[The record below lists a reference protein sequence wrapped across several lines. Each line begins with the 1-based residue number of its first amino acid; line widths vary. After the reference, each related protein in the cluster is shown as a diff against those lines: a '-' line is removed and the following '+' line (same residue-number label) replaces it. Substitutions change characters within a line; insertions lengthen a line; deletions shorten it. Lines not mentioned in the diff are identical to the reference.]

1 MSGRGQ
7 DEQPTGPETSSS
19 DAKLLGDDAALEA
32 TSLEA
37 LESDFEEVLA
47 ELEGDKSLE
56 RFRLEYEKLHRALKK
71 SNGQEKK
78 LIKKCREL
86 NAEIINNAAKVQT
99 ALKLSQ
105 EDQASIASLKKEM
118 EKAWKMVDASHEKE
132 LRAKETIQQ
141 LKDEIVN
148 LGRLVE
154 QGTGLSAGQES
165 MLKEVMRAKEE
176 LMRANEE
183 HEANAKKDHER
194 IQELHRR
201 LADMDTLTATQKSD
215 IQTLKDQLAMK
226 AAEQEREI
234 RRKER
239 LDKEIKDVKSKLEK
253 KTTEQA
259 QGATELTRLQ
269 TQVGA
274 LEKQLA
280 EARGTMDKYVR
291 DYETLFGRTQKLTD
305 LLNEQNDKT
314 MQLEVERRNLEN
326 ELKTRHD
333 EIHRVKLEKGTVE
346 RKLDKEKRLLQQLE
360 QKLEGEHTAK
370 IVLQTQIK
378 SMQHDLDQDKIN
390 EDHARTE
397 LEALEREKAMQI
409 KQTLKAEGKVRRAQ
423 DEIKTNERVAKNLEQ
438 ELAGFKLEAA
448 KQRKLIYQLEKEREK
463 YGMEAAEQR
472 KLFLQ
477 SEEEGKLKEMRNH
490 DLQKKVHEGETK
502 LKQQQQLYEA
512 VRSERNLYSKNL
524 IESQDEIAEMKR
536 KFKILTHQIEQ
547 LKEEVAAKD
556 VALVKEHFDHQKV
569 EKQKEQHKSELARL
583 RALLAANEETIN
595 NQDAEVRKLSTL
607 IRRMDDEA
615 LEQRKEYDQVINERD
630 ILGTQLIRRN
640 DELALLYE
648 KLKIQQST
656 LSKGEAQYQERLQDI
671 RVLKLKV
678 TDLKRELYI
687 AKHQVGQADELKRE
701 VYHLQRELLQEKT
714 KVKALSEELENPM
727 NVHRWRKLEGSDPA
741 TYELLQKIQTLQKR
755 LIQKTEE
762 VVEKELARILEVLD
776 DVCKQVPLE
785 LPDSNHKAK
794 RMLSAACSDFVGEYE
809 DELTRTFFDDFT
821 PAKDRMCGRTLQ
833 ATGVEAGADTGRS
846 HATSVYASRLQHMR
860 EFRAWAHARNPWHNL
875 SLNVRAVILL
885 VLVIGSA
892 LLSLESFFI
901 GWPVMGIC
909 LIALSSVVQ
918 RRFPQIFG
926 RAFRKFISAFVV
938 VSLIFF
944 SSSFI
949 IGTFV
954 SGGAFKL
961 GTFDNSTAL
970 VSSELN
976 TTHGIS
982 ASITM
987 NGKVINFDDTSEYAA
1002 CSISYRGLSVLDLAL
1017 IADAAYGTTTDI
1029 QKSALENRFN
1039 GTELDDWKYV
1049 ARNNESTDGQ
1059 TWMEIYFPTVNMTV
1073 ISVRGTAS
1081 ATDALEDMHFWF
1093 GICIMQAMNV
1103 FIPFLKQ
1110 LPRPFVVRLLSMRL
1124 IASVMPSPVYTDV
1137 LNHAIDTRSRV
1148 GNNLVIT
1155 GHSLGGAIAA
1165 MIGAKTKTSAVS
1177 FSGPGLLYSLGRFD
1191 ITAQD
1196 VRDYV
1201 LTMKPRKDIVPQ
1213 VDELGGLV
1221 QEIRCKKSSPMGC
1234 HSTSTHLCELYFS
1247 CGDPR
1252 QRNWSTNQQC
1262 IAYNALP
1269 SDDDDDEE

>member
-1 MSGRGQ
+1 MSGRVQEDPAGG
-7 DEQPTGPETSSS
+7 GPETASLEG
-19 DAKLLGDDAALEA
+19 KLLGDDAGLEA
-32 TSLEA
+32 TSLET
-37 LESDFEEVLA
+37 LENDFQEVLA

-141 LKDEIVN
+141 LKDEIIN

-183 HEANAKKDHER
+183 HEINAKKDHER
-194 IQELHRR
+194 MQELHRR
-201 LADMDTLTATQKSD
+201 LSEMDTLTASQKSD

-226 AAEQEREI
+226 AAEQEREM

-253 KTTEQA
+253 KTMEQT
-259 QGATELTRLQ
+259 QGATELIRLQ
-269 TQVGA
+269 TQVGG

-305 LLNEQNDKT
+305 LLNEQSDKT

-326 ELKTRHD
+326 ELKARQD

-346 RKLDKEKRLLQQLE
+346 RKLDKEKRQLQQLE
-360 QKLEGEHTAK
+360 EKLEGEHTAK
-370 IVLQTQIK
+370 LVLQTQIK
-378 SMQHDLDQDKIN
+378 SMQHDLDLDKIN

-397 LEALEREKAMQI
+397 LEALEREKAMQT

-438 ELAGFKLEAA
+438 ELAGFKLEAS

-472 KLFLQ
+472 KLYLQ
-477 SEEEGKLKEMRNH
+477 AEEEVKLKEMRNH

-762 VVEKELARILEVLD
+762 VVEKELVNQEKEKLYQELKAILARQPGPEVAEQLSWYQQVVREKEKQLKSLLSEQNMFQAKEHELKFEIERLARELHEFKRKYYKKKLEAKMKDKQPVVLPSRN
-776 DVCKQVPLE
+776 QQQSQQTQ
-785 LPDSNHKAK
+785 LPNIPSNNSSK
-794 RMLSAACSDFVGEYE
+794 G
-809 DELTRTFFDDFT
+809 
-821 PAKDRMCGRTLQ
+821 
-833 ATGVEAGADTGRS
+833 
-846 HATSVYASRLQHMR
+846 ASR
-860 EFRAWAHARNPWHNL
+860 
-875 SLNVRAVILL
+875 
-885 VLVIGSA
+885 
-892 LLSLESFFI
+892 
-901 GWPVMGIC
+901 
-909 LIALSSVVQ
+909 
-918 RRFPQIFG
+918 
-926 RAFRKFISAFVV
+926 
-938 VSLIFF
+938 
-944 SSSFI
+944 
-949 IGTFV
+949 
-954 SGGAFKL
+954 
-961 GTFDNSTAL
+961 
-970 VSSELN
+970 
-976 TTHGIS
+976 
-982 ASITM
+982 
-987 NGKVINFDDTSEYAA
+987 
-1002 CSISYRGLSVLDLAL
+1002 
-1017 IADAAYGTTTDI
+1017 
-1029 QKSALENRFN
+1029 
-1039 GTELDDWKYV
+1039 
-1049 ARNNESTDGQ
+1049 
-1059 TWMEIYFPTVNMTV
+1059 
-1073 ISVRGTAS
+1073 
-1081 ATDALEDMHFWF
+1081 
-1093 GICIMQAMNV
+1093 
-1103 FIPFLKQ
+1103 
-1110 LPRPFVVRLLSMRL
+1110 
-1124 IASVMPSPVYTDV
+1124 PSPAEAQRQ
-1137 LNHAIDTRSRV
+1137 L
-1148 GNNLVIT
+1148 
-1155 GHSLGGAIAA
+1155 AIAA
-1165 MIGAKTKTSAVS
+1165 ANRFVGGG
-1177 FSGPGLLYSLGRFD
+1177 FSL
-1191 ITAQD
+1191 
-1196 VRDYV
+1196 
-1201 LTMKPRKDIVPQ
+1201 
-1213 VDELGGLV
+1213 
-1221 QEIRCKKSSPMGC
+1221 
-1234 HSTSTHLCELYFS
+1234 
-1247 CGDPR
+1247 
-1252 QRNWSTNQQC
+1252 NQ
-1262 IAYNALP
+1262 
-1269 SDDDDDEE
+1269 

>member
-1 MSGRGQ
+1 MSGRLQ
-7 DEQPTGPETSSS
+7 DESAGSGLETSSP
-19 DAKLLGDDAALEA
+19 DGKLLGDDAGLEA

-37 LESDFEEVLA
+37 LESDFQEVLA

-141 LKDEIVN
+141 LKDEIIN

-154 QGTGLSAGQES
+154 QGSGLSAGQES

-183 HEANAKKDHER
+183 HEINAKKDHER

-201 LADMDTLTATQKSD
+201 LGELDALAASQKSD

-226 AAEQEREI
+226 AAEQEREM

-269 TQVGA
+269 TQVSG
-274 LEKQLA
+274 LEKQLS
-280 EARGTMDKYVR
+280 EARGAMDKYVR

-305 LLNEQNDKT
+305 LLNEQSDKT

-326 ELKTRHD
+326 ELKARQD
-333 EIHRVKLEKGTVE
+333 EVHRVKLEKGTVE

-360 QKLEGEHTAK
+360 EKLEGEHTAK
-370 IVLQTQIK
+370 LVLQTQIK
-378 SMQHDLDQDKIN
+378 SMQHDLDLDKVN

-397 LEALEREKAMQI
+397 LEALEREKSMQI

-438 ELAGFKLEAA
+438 ELAGFKLEAS

-472 KLFLQ
+472 KLYLQ
-477 SEEEGKLKEMRNH
+477 AEEEAKLKEMRNH

-607 IRRMDDEA
+607 IRRMDEEA

-678 TDLKRELYI
+678 TDLKRELY
-687 AKHQVGQADELKRE
+687 
-701 VYHLQRELLQEKT
+701 HLQRELLQEKT

-762 VVEKELARILEVLD
+762 VVEKELVNQEKEKLYQELKAILARQPGPEVAEQLSWYQQVVREKEKQLKSLLSEQNMFQAKEHELKFEIERLARELHEFKRKYYKKKLEAKMKD
-776 DVCKQVPLE
+776 KQPVI
-785 LPDSNHKAK
+785 
-794 RMLSAACSDFVGEYE
+794 V
-809 DELTRTFFDDFT
+809 
-821 PAKDRMCGRTLQ
+821 
-833 ATGVEAGADTGRS
+833 
-846 HATSVYASRLQHMR
+846 ASRNQQQSMQTQLP
-860 EFRAWAHARNPWHNL
+860 NIP
-875 SLNVRAVILL
+875 SSK
-885 VLVIGSA
+885 SA
-892 LLSLESFFI
+892 
-901 GWPVMGIC
+901 
-909 LIALSSVVQ
+909 
-918 RRFPQIFG
+918 G
-926 RAFRKFISAFVV
+926 RPSP
-938 VSLIFF
+938 
-944 SSSFI
+944 
-949 IGTFV
+949 
-954 SGGAFKL
+954 
-961 GTFDNSTAL
+961 
-970 VSSELN
+970 
-976 TTHGIS
+976 
-982 ASITM
+982 
-987 NGKVINFDDTSEYAA
+987 
-1002 CSISYRGLSVLDLAL
+1002 
-1017 IADAAYGTTTDI
+1017 ADA
-1029 QKSALENRFN
+1029 QR
-1039 GTELDDWKYV
+1039 
-1049 ARNNESTDGQ
+1049 
-1059 TWMEIYFPTVNMTV
+1059 
-1073 ISVRGTAS
+1073 
-1081 ATDALEDMHFWF
+1081 
-1093 GICIMQAMNV
+1093 
-1103 FIPFLKQ
+1103 Q
-1110 LPRPFVVRLLSMRL
+1110 L
-1124 IASVMPSPVYTDV
+1124 
-1137 LNHAIDTRSRV
+1137 
-1148 GNNLVIT
+1148 
-1155 GHSLGGAIAA
+1155 AIAA
-1165 MIGAKTKTSAVS
+1165 ANRFVGGG
-1177 FSGPGLLYSLGRFD
+1177 FSL
-1191 ITAQD
+1191 
-1196 VRDYV
+1196 
-1201 LTMKPRKDIVPQ
+1201 
-1213 VDELGGLV
+1213 
-1221 QEIRCKKSSPMGC
+1221 
-1234 HSTSTHLCELYFS
+1234 
-1247 CGDPR
+1247 
-1252 QRNWSTNQQC
+1252 NQ
-1262 IAYNALP
+1262 
-1269 SDDDDDEE
+1269 

>member
-1 MSGRGQ
+1 MMSGR
-7 DEQPTGPETSSS
+7 DREEPPSGPETSSS
-19 DAKLLGDDAALEA
+19 EGKLLGDDAGLEA

-215 IQTLKDQLAMK
+215 IQTLKDQLSMK

-253 KTTEQA
+253 KTAEQA

-269 TQVGA
+269 TQVGT
-274 LEKQLA
+274 LDKQLA

-326 ELKTRHD
+326 ELKARHD

-360 QKLEGEHTAK
+360 EKLEGEHTAK

-397 LEALEREKAMQI
+397 LEALEREKAMQM

-423 DEIKTNERVAKNLEQ
+423 DDIKTNERVAKNLEQ

-463 YGMEAAEQR
+463 YGMDAAEQR
-472 KLFLQ
+472 KLYLQ
-477 SEEEGKLKEMRNH
+477 AEEEGKLKEMRNH

-762 VVEKELARILEVLD
+762 VVEKELVNQEKEKLYQELKAILARQPGPEVAEQLSWYQQVVREKEKQLKSLLSEQNMFQAKEHELKFEIERLARELHEFKRKYYKKKLEAKMKDKQPVIL
-776 DVCKQVPLE
+776 
-785 LPDSNHKAK
+785 
-794 RMLSAACSDFVGEYE
+794 
-809 DELTRTFFDDFT
+809 
-821 PAKDRMCGRTLQ
+821 
-833 ATGVEAGADTGRS
+833 
-846 HATSVYASRLQHMR
+846 ASRNQ
-860 EFRAWAHARNPWHNL
+860 
-875 SLNVRAVILL
+875 
-885 VLVIGSA
+885 
-892 LLSLESFFI
+892 
-901 GWPVMGIC
+901 
-909 LIALSSVVQ
+909 Q
-918 RRFPQIFG
+918 
-926 RAFRKFISAFVV
+926 
-938 VSLIFF
+938 
-944 SSSFI
+944 
-949 IGTFV
+949 
-954 SGGAFKL
+954 
-961 GTFDNSTAL
+961 
-970 VSSELN
+970 
-976 TTHGIS
+976 
-982 ASITM
+982 
-987 NGKVINFDDTSEYAA
+987 
-1002 CSISYRGLSVLDLAL
+1002 
-1017 IADAAYGTTTDI
+1017 
-1029 QKSALENRFN
+1029 
-1039 GTELDDWKYV
+1039 
-1049 ARNNESTDGQ
+1049 Q
-1059 TWMEIYFPTVNMTV
+1059 T
-1073 ISVRGTAS
+1073 
-1081 ATDALEDMHFWF
+1081 
-1093 GICIMQAMNV
+1093 
-1103 FIPFLKQ
+1103 Q
-1110 LPRPFVVRLLSMRL
+1110 LPNIPNNNNSKGSR
-1124 IASVMPSPVYTDV
+1124 PSPAEQQRQ
-1137 LNHAIDTRSRV
+1137 L
-1148 GNNLVIT
+1148 
-1155 GHSLGGAIAA
+1155 AIAA
-1165 MIGAKTKTSAVS
+1165 ANRFVGGG
-1177 FSGPGLLYSLGRFD
+1177 FSL
-1191 ITAQD
+1191 
-1196 VRDYV
+1196 
-1201 LTMKPRKDIVPQ
+1201 
-1213 VDELGGLV
+1213 
-1221 QEIRCKKSSPMGC
+1221 
-1234 HSTSTHLCELYFS
+1234 
-1247 CGDPR
+1247 
-1252 QRNWSTNQQC
+1252 NQ
-1262 IAYNALP
+1262 
-1269 SDDDDDEE
+1269 

>member
-1 MSGRGQ
+1 MSDPSADSSALEGRLQ
-7 DEQPTGPETSSS
+7 DAYFVTPASHIGRVVTGVVFVAEQSRVSRAFASSTGATDLWPHYHFVRRQAGGAGYKVLVLDLFQEGKTDSNTQEHVAIVQQAALYLKQKHDIQRVDSVALGLVPTLAIKVAMERSAAIDCVVAMCPKGLVSWKPIGEDDGADTAEPPIIPCYCSS
-19 DAKLLGDDAALEA
+19 ARRKLLGDDAGLEA

-215 IQTLKDQLAMK
+215 IQTLKDQLSMK

-253 KTTEQA
+253 KTAEQA

-269 TQVGA
+269 TQVGT
-274 LEKQLA
+274 LDKQLA

-326 ELKTRHD
+326 ELKARHD

-360 QKLEGEHTAK
+360 EKLEGEHTAK

-397 LEALEREKAMQI
+397 LEALEREKAMQM

-423 DEIKTNERVAKNLEQ
+423 DDIKTNERVAKNLEQ

-463 YGMEAAEQR
+463 YGMDAAEQR
-472 KLFLQ
+472 KLHLQ
-477 SEEEGKLKEMRNH
+477 AEEEGKLKEMRNH

-762 VVEKELARILEVLD
+762 VVEKELLSWYQQVVREKEKQLKSLLSEQNMFQAKEHELKFEIERLARELHEFKRKYYKKKLEAKMKDKQPVIL
-776 DVCKQVPLE
+776 
-785 LPDSNHKAK
+785 
-794 RMLSAACSDFVGEYE
+794 
-809 DELTRTFFDDFT
+809 
-821 PAKDRMCGRTLQ
+821 
-833 ATGVEAGADTGRS
+833 
-846 HATSVYASRLQHMR
+846 ASRNQ
-860 EFRAWAHARNPWHNL
+860 
-875 SLNVRAVILL
+875 
-885 VLVIGSA
+885 
-892 LLSLESFFI
+892 
-901 GWPVMGIC
+901 
-909 LIALSSVVQ
+909 Q
-918 RRFPQIFG
+918 
-926 RAFRKFISAFVV
+926 
-938 VSLIFF
+938 
-944 SSSFI
+944 
-949 IGTFV
+949 
-954 SGGAFKL
+954 
-961 GTFDNSTAL
+961 
-970 VSSELN
+970 
-976 TTHGIS
+976 
-982 ASITM
+982 
-987 NGKVINFDDTSEYAA
+987 
-1002 CSISYRGLSVLDLAL
+1002 
-1017 IADAAYGTTTDI
+1017 
-1029 QKSALENRFN
+1029 
-1039 GTELDDWKYV
+1039 
-1049 ARNNESTDGQ
+1049 Q
-1059 TWMEIYFPTVNMTV
+1059 T
-1073 ISVRGTAS
+1073 
-1081 ATDALEDMHFWF
+1081 
-1093 GICIMQAMNV
+1093 
-1103 FIPFLKQ
+1103 Q
-1110 LPRPFVVRLLSMRL
+1110 LPNIPNNNNSKGSR
-1124 IASVMPSPVYTDV
+1124 PSPAEQQRQ
-1137 LNHAIDTRSRV
+1137 L
-1148 GNNLVIT
+1148 
-1155 GHSLGGAIAA
+1155 AIAA
-1165 MIGAKTKTSAVS
+1165 ANRFVGGG
-1177 FSGPGLLYSLGRFD
+1177 FSL
-1191 ITAQD
+1191 
-1196 VRDYV
+1196 
-1201 LTMKPRKDIVPQ
+1201 
-1213 VDELGGLV
+1213 
-1221 QEIRCKKSSPMGC
+1221 
-1234 HSTSTHLCELYFS
+1234 
-1247 CGDPR
+1247 
-1252 QRNWSTNQQC
+1252 NQ
-1262 IAYNALP
+1262 
-1269 SDDDDDEE
+1269 